1 MKKAL
6 IMLFAIAFLSACGS
20 EPPEPAVTETPQQN
34 QTESVS
40 DRVTRMRS
48 EAGEAPAGSVPPA
61 QALGD
66 PERELPRLQGEFT
79 EPGMGLANLVD
90 GTSPQAFSESLQRIA
105 SESSAEQYQELD
117 SSLRY
122 LRMYSSAA
130 WSGLPGLYE
139 SLDNMTGEEI
149 IAHARRLQAERRGEN

>member
-1 MKKAL
+1 VKKAL
-6 IMLFAIAFLSACGS
+6 MMLFAVAFLGACSS
-20 EPPEPAVTETPQQN
+20 EPEEPVVTESAQED

-48 EAGEAPAGSVPPA
+48 EAGEAAAAPTQP
-61 QALGD
+61 QGD
-66 PERELPRLQGEFT
+66 PERELPRLQGQFA
-79 EPGMGLANLVD
+79 EPGMGMANLVD
-90 GTSPQAFSESLQRIA
+90 GTSPQAFAESLQRIA
-105 SESSAEQYQELD
+105 AETSQDQYRELD

-130 WSGLPGLYE
+130 WGGLPGLYE

-149 IAHARRLQAERRGEN
+149 IAHARRLQAERRGGN

>member
-6 IMLFAIAFLSACGS
+6 IMLFAVTFLSACGS
-20 EPPEPAVTETPQQN
+20 EPEEATVSEPSQET

-48 EAGEAPAGSVPPA
+48 EAGEVAEAPAQP
-61 QALGD
+61 LGD
-66 PERELPRLQGEFT
+66 PEKELPRLQGQFAE
-79 EPGMGLANLVD
+79 EGMGLANLVD
-90 GTSPQAFSESLQRIA
+90 GTSPQAFAESLQRIA
-105 SESSAEQYQELD
+105 TETSQEQYRELD

-130 WSGLPGLYE
+130 WGGLPGLYE

-149 IAHARRLQAERRGEN
+149 IAHARRLQAERRGGN

>member
-1 MKKAL
+1 VKKAL
-6 IMLFAIAFLSACGS
+6 SLLFAVAFLSACGS
-20 EPPEPAVTETPQQN
+20 EPEEPVTSEPAQN
-34 QTESVS
+34 AETESVS

-48 EAGEAPAGSVPPA
+48 QAGEVAEAPEQP
-61 QALGD
+61 LGD
-66 PERELPRLQGEFT
+66 PERELPRLQGQFT
-79 EPGMGLANLVD
+79 EEGMGLANLVD
-90 GTSPQAFSESLQRIA
+90 GTSPQAFAESLQRIA
-105 SESSAEQYQELD
+105 SETSQEQYRELD

-149 IAHARRLQAERRGEN
+149 IAHARRLQAERRGGN

>member
-1 MKKAL
+1 MKKAV
-6 IMLFAIAFLSACGS
+6 IMLFAAVFLSACQS
-20 EPPEPAVTETPQQN
+20 EPEEPAVTETAQDEP
-34 QTESVS
+34 TELVS

-48 EAGEAPAGSVPPA
+48 EAGEAPEAPTQP
-61 QALGD
+61 QGD
-66 PERELPRLQGEFT
+66 PERELPRLQGQFS

-90 GTSPQAFSESLQRIA
+90 GTSPQAFAESLQRIA
-105 SESSAEQYQELD
+105 SETSQDQYRELD

-130 WSGLPGLYE
+130 WGGLPGLYE

-149 IAHARRLQAERRGEN
+149 IAHARRLQAERRSR